1 MVFYSATTPD
11 FNLTW
16 VAMQGST
23 REQILT
29 KEEIRPICH
38 ELGSLSFGLA
48 WRAGITNALQTHSMA
63 WHVPVRSETSFSTPA
78 CPKVLQR
85 SRQSASMHE
94 NWWICSKIHG
104 HNLRCDPKDQLRS
117 QIHSFGSFGG
127 RDFAKRPECLR
138 LSWREITDT
147 SGVSPFCQDAKIMQD
162 WWGRSAPLVA
172 AFVLQETMACLCY
185 DMLHFFCVLF
195 PSCLCR
201 VMSCYVVFILFPLS
215 RFRSIMAAKR
225 TQKMASSCGHGWFM
239 RQFILEDF
247 WRFLV
252 RRKH

>member
-1 MVFYSATTPD
+1 MCLLLHKEYDMLTVWKGGECVIQSRSNLTPDEDDPSWLEAYRFTVWEVEANAKLHAVCNVLLLWTKSQETSRDFAASMVFYSATTPD

-63 WHVPVRSETSFSTPA
+63 WHVPVRSETFFSTPA

-85 SRQSASMHE
+85 SCQSASMHE

-104 HNLRCDPKDQLRS
+104 HNLRCDPKDQLRP

-127 RDFAKRPECLR
+127 RDFAKRP
-138 LSWREITDT
+138 
-147 SGVSPFCQDAKIMQD
+147 A
-162 WWGRSAPLVA
+162 WWKES
-172 AFVLQETMACLCY
+172 
-185 DMLHFFCVLF
+185 
-195 PSCLCR
+195 
-201 VMSCYVVFILFPLS
+201 MSI
-215 RFRSIMAAKR
+215 
-225 TQKMASSCGHGWFM
+225 
-239 RQFILEDF
+239 
-247 WRFLV
+247 
-252 RRKH
+252 